1 MKIILEVF
9 QCIHKYRLQVTAGR
23 WQSEAAALTAIRA
36 THHSFT
42 EKTRFLFIGVLANQS
57 SCS

>member
-1 MKIILEVF
+1 MKVILEVF

-23 WQSEAAALTAIRA
+23 WQSDAAALTAIRA

-42 EKTRFLFIGVLANQS
+42 EKTRFLFIGVSAN
-57 SCS
+57 